1 MNRTVHN
8 LLIVDDCPEDRE
20 LYRRYLLSNQQHN
33 YNILEA
39 TDGKEGLLL
48 WKQYQPDVMLLDYLL
63 PDLDGLDFLSQLN
76 PYAQQSY
83 LPVIMVTGEGN
94 EAIAVKAMKAGVQDY
109 LVKEQITR
117 ESLQMTVNGVLQTG
131 KLHAELQ
138 QRIERQH
145 VVSEITNKIRQS
157 LNLNEI
163 LQTTVSEVRQFLHAD
178 RVLIFQFQA
187 DGSGLV
193 VAESVGAEF
202 LSLLLTKFNDPCL
215 ADNYIRF
222 NQRQALPDDLFSLNC
237 VEYYRQGLVRTISDI
252 DNNNLESCFS
262 EFLTQ
267 LQVKSKMVVPIL
279 QEKELWGL
287 LIVHQCAHSRL
298 WKQLEIELLSEIS
311 NHVQI
316 ALRQATFYEEIQHEL
331 LERKYIEAK
340 LRESEELKHRIL
352 ESSSDAINLLD
363 IDGRILYMNISGMF
377 LMEIEDIAPYINMK
391 LSSFW
396 TQENNGVLDVALI
409 IARTGEKSRFQ
420 SFCASV
426 KGTPKWWDVAV
437 MPIFDP
443 MGDVSQLLVIL
454 RDITVQK
461 QIEQERDRLLAQEQL
476 ARAEAERANRVK
488 DEFFAILSHD
498 LRSPLT
504 PIIGWTKLLRTRSLS
519 AEKINEGLAA
529 IERNAEIQSKLIDD
543 LLDIAKILHGKLSME
558 STPVNLKFVVES
570 ALDTIR
576 SAAIAKSILLHE
588 VLPNIGQ
595 VLGDAKR
602 LQQVLWNLLSNA
614 IKFTPEGGC
623 IETKIEQVNGWALII
638 VSDTGKGINPDFL
651 PHIFESFR
659 QEDVSINRKYGGLG
673 LGLAIV
679 RQLVEAHSGIITAN
693 SPGEGSGATFTIQ
706 LPLISNLVESI
717 EVCDSQQPALDLTN
731 IRIIAVDDDL
741 DTRDLL
747 TVFLKQYGAEVLTVS
762 SGAEVL
768 SKLESFEPHIL
779 VSDIG
784 MPEIDGYKLIQQIR
798 SLPPEKGG
806 QIPAIALTAYVREE
820 DCQRALASGYQQ
832 CLNKPINLEQ
842 VVKAIV
848 TEALLP
854 PPPRLNA
861 LRRK

>member
-854 PPPRLNA
+854 PPRLNA